1 MWCAKESSHWEE
13 HDVLEENCACAKAE
27 GPKPCDKQL
36 CVCDCEDGN
45 CPARRKR
52 NFSIS
57 KKASEFT
64 TSDFIKLFQSINTML
79 DEKDNMVKTYV
90 ECPSCPPDD
99 SKRIRKC
106 PQKVEPVKPCPKK
119 SETIKDSLCV
129 PQLISIDAP
138 LRMKSI
144 SNVSDEAFEK
154 LGETVCFLFSYHSLI
169 QRDRFI
175 IIYII
180 FS

>member
-1 MWCAKESSHWEE
+1 
-13 HDVLEENCACAKAE
+13 
-27 GPKPCDKQL
+27 
-36 CVCDCEDGN
+36 
-45 CPARRKR
+45 
-52 NFSIS
+52 
-57 KKASEFT
+57 
-64 TSDFIKLFQSINTML
+64 
-79 DEKDNMVKTYV
+79 MVKTYV

-106 PQKVEPVKPCPKK
+106 PQKVEPVKSCPKK